1 MPATKTKRRTVTVH
15 STELATDVRRGIG
28 WQAYC
33 ACGWDGAIRKTVT
46 LARADA
52 AEHRAG
58 EHQRFHSQTEHPAK

>member
-1 MPATKTKRRTVTVH
+1 MPATSVKHRSIRLH

-33 ACGWDGAIRKTVT
+33 ACGWEAPIRKTVA

-52 AEHRAG
+52 QQHRAG
-58 EHQRFHSQTEHPAK
+58 EHQP